1 MTPKRLWIFVLCL
14 LVIQISFAQ
23 QPGEISYKDVSVL
36 PEGIKGQ
43 RIQSLIKAVNS
54 RDPEVI
60 RRFVREAFSD
70 KFFKRA
76 PMEEH
81 VDILLGIYDQS
92 GGLDFHSIR
101 HYTPERKDETV
112 VIVKDCLF
120 QSWRAFVF
128 HFDESEDSLITG
140 LQFTDARVPSN
151 VTEKPLAQK
160 ELVPAV
166 KKIVQRIKEKEAFSG
181 AVLLAKGKDILFK
194 DAGGEASKRFHVPNN
209 INTKFNLGSMNKMFT
224 SLCIMKLVEE
234 GTLSLEDS
242 LDKFLDE
249 TWLPDE
255 VTSKITILHLLT
267 HTSGLGSYFNQEYDR
282 GSRTLWRALDDYKP
296 LIKDDRPAF
305 KPGERFQYS
314 NTGMFLLGVV
324 IEKVTGQD
332 YFSYV
337 CEQIYEPAGME
348 NTGCYEM
355 DYPVE
360 NLAIGYSSARKSPY
374 GWQNNLYKHVIKGG
388 PAGGGF
394 STVVDLHRFGLALLE
409 EKLVSRES
417 LEKMWTDHAGAG
429 YGYGFTVRETPKGK
443 VIGHGGGF
451 SGINSNIDVFV
462 ESGYIVAVMSNIDM
476 GASPLAR
483 KTRELILNIQ

>member
-242 LDKFLDE
+242 
-249 TWLPDE
+249 
-255 VTSKITILHLLT
+255 
-267 HTSGLGSYFNQEYDR
+267 
-282 GSRTLWRALDDYKP
+282 
-296 LIKDDRPAF
+296 
-305 KPGERFQYS
+305 
-314 NTGMFLLGVV
+314 
-324 IEKVTGQD
+324 
-332 YFSYV
+332 
-337 CEQIYEPAGME
+337 
-348 NTGCYEM
+348 
-355 DYPVE
+355 
-360 NLAIGYSSARKSPY
+360 
-374 GWQNNLYKHVIKGG
+374 
-388 PAGGGF
+388 
-394 STVVDLHRFGLALLE
+394 
-409 EKLVSRES
+409 
-417 LEKMWTDHAGAG
+417 
-429 YGYGFTVRETPKGK
+429 
-443 VIGHGGGF
+443 
-451 SGINSNIDVFV
+451 
-462 ESGYIVAVMSNIDM
+462 
-476 GASPLAR
+476 
-483 KTRELILNIQ
+483 

>member
-14 LVIQISFAQ
+14 LVIPILLAQ

-54 RDPEVI
+54 RDPEFI
-60 RRFVREAFSD
+60 SCFVKENFSE
-70 KFFKRA
+70 KFLKLA

-81 VDILLGIYDQS
+81 VDIVLGIYDQS

-112 VIVKDCLF
+112 VIVKDRLF

-128 HFDESEDSLITG
+128 HFEESPDSLITG

-151 VTEKPLAQK
+151 VTEKPLAENDLVLAVQK
-160 ELVPAV
+160 
-166 KKIVQRIKEKEAFSG
+166 IMQRIKEKEAFSG
-181 AVLLAKGKDILFK
+181 AVLLAKGKEILFK
-194 DAGGEASKRFHVPNN
+194 DAGGEASKRFHVSNN

-234 GTLSLEDS
+234 GKLSLNDT

-249 TWLPDE
+249 TWFPDE
-255 VTSKITILHLLT
+255 VSSKIAILHLLT

-282 GSRTLWRALDDYKP
+282 GSRTLWRELDDYKP

-337 CEQIYEPAGME
+337 REQIYEPAGME

-360 NLAIGYSSARKSPY
+360 NLAIGYSPARESPY

-409 EKLVSRES
+409 GKLVSRES
-417 LEKMWTDHAGAG
+417 LDQMGADHAGVG
-429 YGYGFTVRETPKGK
+429 YGYGFTVRETAKGK

-451 SGINSNIDVFV
+451 SGINSNLDVFV

-483 KTRELILNIQ
+483 KIRELILEIK